1 MNLSCNYP
9 FPTGIDIERSILLFP
24 MIQDMAKTEKAKS
37 LYTMLTFRYRY
48 YTLTDKNV
56 THVS

>member
-48 YTLTDKNV
+48 YT
-56 THVS
+56 